1 MGLFGNKGKH
11 AEEEEAGRVE
21 VERLTA
27 LSAPGLAVELMPA
40 FGPDGARSKG
50 KEGTPPMQI
59 VQWLVRDH
67 PYHPGL
73 QPLVASTLAGLQA
86 LEHAGLVGQRSS
98 GSGSGMRFFLTPLG
112 EQTLADG
119 SAATRLA
126 PA

>member
-1 MGLFGNKGKH
+1 
-11 AEEEEAGRVE
+11 
-21 VERLTA
+21 
-27 LSAPGLAVELMPA
+27 MPA
-40 FGPDGARSKG
+40 FAPDGARSKG

-73 QPLVASTLAGLQA
+73 QPLVASTLAGL
-86 LEHAGLVGQRSS
+86 VGQRSS

>member
-21 VERLTA
+21 VDRLTT
-27 LSAPGLAVELMPA
+27 LSASGLAVELMPA

-67 PYHPGL
+67 PYHPNL

-86 LEHAGLVGQRSS
+86 LEQAGLVGQRSS
-98 GSGSGMRFFLTPLG
+98 GSGSGMRFALTPLG

-119 SAATRLA
+119 SAAARLA
-126 PA
+126 SA